1 MAEEKAGINSAVQHA
16 PQHQPADPSTWPA
29 SQHMHEVF
37 PRGNRGETTTSTLEA
52 ELGYCIN
59 DRGIEEQ
66 RIQFHS

>member
-1 MAEEKAGINSAVQHA
+1 MAEEKESINSAVQHA

-59 DRGIEEQ
+59 DRGTEEQ